1 MSMSLNNA
9 EDHIILNELYVHAC
23 RALLSAY
30 GLTANVQEHG
40 SGAGA
45 RNKANYVSLLGAS
58 GEGIRL
64 SSILKIDRNLVISLH
79 PLGSAN
85 VSQPDL
91 EDWCLE
97 LNNQLVGRLK
107 NKLLGYGRVVNV
119 GLPVLLTGTD
129 VSAVTAA
136 NSEVRQ
142 YSVESADGQITLTL
156 ATLIAPDVELHEME
170 PSMNGDEVL
179 VEGEVA
185 LF

>member
-1 MSMSLNNA
+1 MSLNDA
-9 EDHIILNELYVHAC
+9 KDHQILNDLYVRAC

-30 GLTANVQEHG
+30 GLTVSVQEQDG
-40 SGAGA
+40 GTGA
-45 RNKANYVSLLGAS
+45 RNKASCVSVLGAS

-64 SSILKIDRNLVISLH
+64 SSMLRIDRDLVISMH

-97 LNNQLVGRLK
+97 LNNQLVGRVK
-107 NKLLGYGRVVNV
+107 NKLLGYGRVVVV

-129 VSAVTAA
+129 VSAVTLP
-136 NSEVRQ
+136 NSEVHQ
-142 YSVESADGQITLTL
+142 YSVESAEGQITLTL
-156 ATLIAPDVELHEME
+156 ATLIAPDVELQEIE
-170 PSMNGDEVL
+170 PSMNDEAVL
-179 VEGEVA
+179 IEGAVA

>member
-1 MSMSLNNA
+1 MSLNDA
-9 EDHIILNELYVHAC
+9 REHQILNELYVHAC
-23 RALLSAY
+23 RALLAAY
-30 GLTANVQEHG
+30 GLTVSVHEEG
-40 SGAGA
+40 RGAIAG
-45 RNKANYVSLLGAS
+45 NKASYLSVLGAS
-58 GEGIRL
+58 GDGIGL
-64 SSILKIDRNLVISLH
+64 SSILKIDRDLMISMH

-107 NKLLGYGRVVNV
+107 NKLLGYGRVVMV
-119 GLPVLLTGTD
+119 GLPVLLVGTD
-129 VSAVTAA
+129 VSPVAA
-136 NSEVRQ
+136 PNSEVHQ

-170 PSMNGDEVL
+170 PSMNSEAPL
-179 VEGEVA
+179 VEGAVA

>member
-1 MSMSLNNA
+1 MSLNNA
-9 EDHIILNELYVHAC
+9 RDHQILNELYVHAC
-23 RALLSAY
+23 RSLLSAY
-30 GLTANVQEHG
+30 GLTASVQEHR
-40 SGAGA
+40 SGATS
-45 RNKANYVSLLGAS
+45 RNRVNYVSLLGAN

-64 SSILKIDRNLVISLH
+64 SSILKIDRNLVIRLR
-79 PLGSAN
+79 PWGSAN
-85 VSQPDL
+85 PSQPDL

-107 NKLLGYGRVVNV
+107 NKLLGYGRVVIV

-129 VSAVTAA
+129 VSPVTAA
-136 NSEVRQ
+136 NSEVRH

-156 ATLIAPDVELHEME
+156 ATLVVPDVELHEME
-170 PSMNGDEVL
+170 SSMDDDAVL